1 MKNRPLPAPTQI
13 QSQAIDWFYRQSDGT
28 MTSADHSAFEQWLIN
43 PQHAAEYARISQVW
57 SDMDALPLAKMLADV
72 SSVPQRKTRW
82 LDRFRL
88 FSWQSGLAVG
98 AVACSLVLCALY
110 VPLETKDIHTGHQL
124 DTQVVP
130 VTLGDGSRVYANIDT
145 KITVRYSLLKRQVT
159 LAQGEAFFEVAPN
172 TWRPFTVTTPQASVR
187 VVGTSFNV
195 LTLPDTVE
203 VAVRTGHVDV
213 TASSGKVALT
223 AGQMMSV
230 VNHKAIKSA
239 SSSDAWSWR
248 EGMMVVHDAT
258 LEDIMHKLQ
267 RYATQTV
274 QFNDTRAMQY
284 RLSGTVDLSS
294 PVEFIHALPSLVPV
308 RVLEKTDGTL
318 MIASRK

>member
-1 MKNRPLPAPTQI
+1 M
-13 QSQAIDWFYRQSDGT
+13 SSD
-28 MTSADHSAFEQWLIN
+28 DLLRFEAWLRE

-57 SDMDALPLAKMLADV
+57 SDMDALPLANMLADV
-72 SSVPQRKTRW
+72 TSVPQRKTGW
-82 LDRFRL
+82 LDRLRQ

-172 TWRPFTVTTPQASVR
+172 TWRPFTVATPQASVR

-203 VAVRTGHVDV
+203 VAVRTGHVNV
-213 TASSGKVALT
+213 TSTSGKVALT
-223 AGQMMSV
+223 AGQMLSV
-230 VNHKAIKSA
+230 VNHNAIKSA
-239 SSSDAWSWR
+239 SNSDAWSWR

-258 LEDIMHKLQ
+258 LQDIMHKLQ

-274 QFNDTRAMQY
+274 QFNDTRAMHY

-294 PVEFIHALPSLVPV
+294 PAQFIHALPSLVPV

-318 MIASRK
+318 MIASRKQ